1 VPGKPL
7 NPIDEYVGNRV
18 RVRRLMLGMSE
29 AKLGK
34 ALGLTVDQI
43 QNLEA
48 GADGISASNL
58 HVLAD
63 VLQVPGAAFF
73 FEGAPS
79 AKSPRKANGSSANF
93 LLSFPTGLDDYA
105 FVRAYLRIKQPNI
118 RRCLVVLVEAIAYGD
133 H

>member
-1 VPGKPL
+1 MPGKPL

-29 AKLGK
+29 KRLGK
-34 ALGLTVDQI
+34 ALGLTVGQV
-43 QNLEA
+43 QNFEA

-58 HVLAD
+58 HELAD
-63 VLQVPGAAFF
+63 ILQVPGATFF

-79 AKSPRKANGSSANF
+79 VKSPRKANGSSGNF

-105 FVRAYLRIKQPNI
+105 FVRAYLQIKHPKI
-118 RRCLVVLVEAIAYGD
+118 RRCLVAIVEAIAYGES
-133 H
+133 